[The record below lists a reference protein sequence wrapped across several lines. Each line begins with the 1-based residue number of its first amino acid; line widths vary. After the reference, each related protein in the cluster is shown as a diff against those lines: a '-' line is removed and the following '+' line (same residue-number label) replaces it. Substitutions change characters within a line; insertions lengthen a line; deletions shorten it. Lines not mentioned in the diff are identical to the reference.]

1 MARIIQKSRLLC
13 SLVILTLLSL
23 IFTIPASAA
32 QTLTV
37 YHSGSGYDGA
47 SVYVYRIADGA
58 GNLTSDFVG
67 AGLPDRYSQ
76 SEAAYYSGWV
86 EDYNVSPYDRETVG
100 NGSATFSLEDGIY
113 LIVPQSYTSG
123 NVTHTPSPFLYNTA
137 MHGGTAYLKCSE
149 DTGGGGEDPS
159 TSITVRK
166 DWVGDDSST
175 RPDEISVSLYRD
187 GSLYRTGTL
196 SAENG
201 WRLSWVIS
209 DINHDWEVVENDV
222 PNGYTSSVEQV
233 RDTLFVITN
242 TYTGGGAGP
251 DGPSSEIPEEPSSE
265 PSEPVSPSSPSE
277 ETSGPSSSTSE
288 ETEEPADPSL
298 PQTGQLWWPVAVL
311 LIGGAVLVAA
321 GTFKHARGKGRD
333 EQ

>member
-47 SVYVYRIADGA
+47 SVYAYRIADGA
-58 GNLTSDFVG
+58 GNLTPDFAG

-76 SEAAYYSGWV
+76 SEAAYYNGWV
-86 EDYNVSPYDRETVG
+86 EDYNVSSYDRETVG
-100 NGSATFSLEDGIY
+100 NGSATFKLADGIY

-123 NVTHTPSPFLYNTA
+123 NVTHIPSPFLYNTA
-137 MHGGTAYLKCSE
+137 MNGGTAYLKCSE
-149 DTGGGGEDPS
+149 ETGGGGGDVS
-159 TSITVRK
+159 SSITVRK
-166 DWVGDDSST
+166 AWVGDSSST

-196 SAENG
+196 STDNG
-201 WRLSWVIS
+201 WRLSWIIS
-209 DINHDWEVVENDV
+209 DIHHEWEVVENDV
-222 PNGYTSSVEQV
+222 PTGYTSSVEQV

-242 TYTGGGAGP
+242 TYTGSVPGT
-251 DGPSSEIPEEPSSE
+251 DEPSSEIPEEPSSE
-265 PSEPVSPSSPSE
+265 SSESVSPSGPSE
-277 ETSGPSSSTSE
+277 EASGPSSSTSE
-288 ETEEPADPSL
+288 ETKEPTSSSL
-298 PQTGQLWWPVAVL
+298 PQTGQLWWPVAAL
-311 LIGGAVLVAA
+311 LGGGALLVAVGA
-321 GTFKHARGKGRD
+321 CRSKRGNGRR
-333 EQ
+333 ER